1 VSSEQPVQ
9 VGTDLVS
16 LALAQ
21 GVALCATG
29 LEEVGTLLCVSCS
42 RRYVSRCL
50 ICVVKCSSMN
60 KRSGQPGAR
69 GRRRWR
75 ELESG

>member
-42 RRYVSRCL
+42 KRYVS
-50 ICVVKCSSMN
+50 KC
-60 KRSGQPGAR
+60 
-69 GRRRWR
+69 
-75 ELESG
+75 